1 MTDPT
6 ELNYIAENL
15 LTQIDVVHDDLYYIE
30 DDVERMR
37 HSYEEPSPYAAEAE
51 EQVTL
56 IRERLMQPLDNHYLY
71 WARRYV
77 QEMRESNT
85 PDLYVKPLLDLD
97 STVLETVRSV
107 DLIYAARLFGQRI
120 IEHKQ
125 RVDEGCQTI
134 IDHLAAIRTTDNR
147 LADNH

>member
-1 MTDPT
+1 MTTTDVT
-6 ELNYIAENL
+6 RIAENL
-15 LTQIDVVHDDLYYIE
+15 LIEIDFVHADLYYIE
-30 DDVERMR
+30 DDVESMR
-37 HSYEEPSPYAAEAE
+37 HLYEEPDPHVAEAE
-51 EQVTL
+51 EQATL
-56 IRERLMQPLDNHYLY
+56 IRERLVQPLGNHYLY

-77 QEMRESNT
+77 QEMRESNA

-134 IDHLAAIRTTDNR
+134 IDHLAAIRATDND